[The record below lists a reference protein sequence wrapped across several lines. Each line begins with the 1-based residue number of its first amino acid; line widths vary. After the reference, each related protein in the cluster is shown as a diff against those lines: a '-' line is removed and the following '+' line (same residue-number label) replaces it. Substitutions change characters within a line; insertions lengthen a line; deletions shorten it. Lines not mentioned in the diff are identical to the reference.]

1 MFFGYLFLVIIL
13 FVELMK
19 LLMEVFVLGVIF
31 MGLDTNS

>member
-31 MGLDTNS
+31 MGLKTNS